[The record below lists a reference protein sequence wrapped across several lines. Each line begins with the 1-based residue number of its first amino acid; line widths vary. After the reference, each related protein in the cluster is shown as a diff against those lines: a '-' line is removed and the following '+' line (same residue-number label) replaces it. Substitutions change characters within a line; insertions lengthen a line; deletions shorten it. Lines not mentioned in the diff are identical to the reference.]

1 MPIKKLA
8 QGQESVQSSSDETHP
23 LHKTMAQVGHPLGVA
38 KLSSSK
44 KWDSTVQEYQ
54 LRMNLSLSSHG
65 TLHHERSH
73 VRGTGQSSSDSL

>member
-8 QGQESVQSSSDETHP
+8 QGQESVQSSSEETHP

-44 KWDSTVQEYQ
+44 KWDSTAQE
-54 LRMNLSLSSHG
+54 LSTENELEFVESWHL
-65 TLHHERSH
+65 TP
-73 VRGTGQSSSDSL
+73 